1 MNEKIVQARNNTHNA
16 HIARMILDSLDKLYQ
31 NYNGVV
37 PRRWIW
43 ELMQNAKDVVNS
55 TGKLKIYVAFNKDK
69 KTLVFKHN
77 GIPFTTNNLVYLI
90 EQASSKD
97 RTEKE
102 RLQKRITGKFGTGFL
117 TTHLLSRTVKVSGIL
132 QDEGDNP
139 KKFWIDID
147 RTGQTLS
154 DIVEAVE
161 NSFLQLERN
170 LSGYAEVLLESDF
183 NTCFEY
189 SLDDEGIKV
198 AKAGLD
204 DLDKIFPYVF
214 AFIPQIE
221 EITVQSGEKKIYR
234 RACTHRRGI
243 DLGRVEQIDFYCS
256 NFTKSR
262 YICVLEREMVSISF
276 EVEIRED
283 MEYIVKFNECLPKIF
298 CEFPLV
304 GTEDFPF
311 PVIVNS
317 ALFNPTEPRD
327 GIFLKNIDR
336 SNNNENRQLVEK
348 ALRLYEEA
356 LKYVSHKH
364 WGGIYNIAHLGE
376 WKPKEWV
383 DQNWYDSK
391 ILAPC
396 KRIIQTN
403 PIVECENGE
412 WESICENGIKKIL
425 FIKAPT
431 QEMIMDIWKL
441 ASKISHYCF
450 PMQTYLNE
458 WHSSLWKECHDFSLN
473 SLIREISEIG
483 EMDNLQRKL
492 ISGQNVI
499 NWLNEL
505 YIIISK
511 YQKTID
517 HIKEKQLQIFPN
529 QKGVFKSLWG
539 LNYDAG
545 IDNEYKEIS
554 EELGY
559 DCKSSLLCK
568 EITYHEWMDL
578 QQYTLENL
586 FEKIEPLFGKNKSV
600 YNHLICLFSNCDQE
614 KDRRTLLKY
623 ARHIFEGQ
631 YQNENYVSK
640 IPEVLM
646 KKAIHYVSVRM
657 AEEINQYGNI
667 NRIGIFADIGAEKP
681 NTWMAKLIELWAK
694 IGEESL
700 FLQKKFPILPNQ
712 NGDFKQ
718 MEELYLDDGEL
729 DETLKDLVNAAG
741 YDIRSE
747 LLMKEVCL
755 KFPLNREKGVKDV
768 ADKIITYVKQ
778 NQGESKDD
786 KEVVSSF
793 QRLYLWMNE
802 NPIKTKKYF
811 AQLEENK
818 HWLYNDEQ
826 IAENMEKAERLDSI
840 LKKYHVGS
848 LEELDEHLKVVNGI
862 SSSEKEIPEET
873 LSPEILVE
881 YGITTEEELQ
891 HAIDTNVFAK
901 NFLHKSAH
909 SPESFSFVDNILQRS
924 KANVIKYLSKNPDYD
939 VSEIKPL
946 DKTIFVVKKYDKEV
960 CIIARPSDYDFVVLY
975 YDTEKDILDYQ
986 ADWELWVENG
996 RDDPVK
1002 LTFGNIL
1009 KITGI
1014 NKIPLKRINE

>member
-1 MNEKIVQARNNTHNA
+1 MNEKIVEARNNTHNA

-31 NYNGVV
+31 NCDGAA

-55 TGKLKIYVAFNKDK
+55 TEKLKIYVAFNEDK

-97 RTEKE
+97 RDEIE
-102 RLQKRITGKFGTGFL
+102 RLQKRTTGKFGTGFL
-117 TTHLLSRTVKVSGIL
+117 TTHLLSRKVKVCGIL

-147 RTGQTLS
+147 RTGHTVR
-154 DIVEAVE
+154 DIIEAVE
-161 NSFLQLERN
+161 NSFQQLENN
-170 LSGYAEVLLESDF
+170 LSGYEEELSEDDF

-189 SLDDEGIKV
+189 SLLDDEGIRV

-204 DLDKIFPYVF
+204 DLDRIYPYVF

-221 EITVQSGEKKIYR
+221 EITVQYGEEKIYR
-234 RACTHRRGI
+234 RAYTHRMGI
-243 DLGRVEQIDFYCS
+243 DFGRVEQIDYCCS
-256 NFTKSR
+256 NFTKPH
-262 YICVLEREMVSISF
+262 YICVLEKEMVSISF

-283 MEYIVKFNECLPKIF
+283 KNYIVKFNECLPKIF

-327 GIFLKNIDR
+327 GIFLKNIDK
-336 SNNNENRQLVEK
+336 SNNNENRQLMEK
-348 ALRLYEEA
+348 ALILYEEA

-364 WGGIYNIAHLGE
+364 WGGIYNITHLGE

-383 DQNWYDSK
+383 DQNWYDGN
-391 ILAPC
+391 ILNPC
-396 KRIIQTN
+396 KRIIQTY
-403 PIVECENGE
+403 PIVECENGK
-412 WESICENGIKKIL
+412 WESICENTIKKIS
-425 FIKAPT
+425 FIKAST
-431 QEMIMDIWKL
+431 QGMIMDIWKL
-441 ASKISHYCF
+441 ASKISKYCF
-450 PMQTYLNE
+450 PMHTYLNE

-473 SLIREISEIG
+473 SLLKEISDIG
-483 EMDNLQRKL
+483 EIQNLQRKL
-492 ISGQNVI
+492 ISGQQAI

-517 HIKEKQLQIFPN
+517 HIKEKQLNIFPD
-529 QKGVFKSLWG
+529 QKGIFRSLWE
-539 LNYDAG
+539 LKYDIG

-559 DCKSSLLCK
+559 DCRSSLLCK
-568 EITYHEWMDL
+568 EITYHEWMNL

-586 FEKIEPLFGKNKSV
+586 FDNIAPLFEKNKSV
-600 YNHLICLFSNCDQE
+600 YNHLICLFSDYDQE

-623 ARHIFEGQ
+623 ARQIFEGQ
-631 YQNENYVSK
+631 YQNESYVSE
-640 IPEVLM
+640 IPEALM
-646 KKAIHYVSVRM
+646 KKAIHYVSMRM
-657 AEEINQYGNI
+657 AEEINHYGNI
-667 NRIGIFADIGAEKP
+667 NMIGVFVDVEEP
-681 NTWMAKLIELWAK
+681 NIWMAKLIELWAK
-694 IGEESL
+694 MGEESL
-700 FLQKKFPILPNQ
+700 FSQKKFPILPNQ
-712 NGDFKQ
+712 NGYFKQ

-741 YDIRSE
+741 YDIRNE
-747 LLMKEVCL
+747 LLIKEVYL
-755 KFPLNREKGVKDV
+755 KFPLNREKGIKDV
-768 ADKIITYVKQ
+768 AEKITIYVKN
-778 NQGESKDD
+778 NQGESKEN
-786 KEVVSSF
+786 KETMSNF
-793 QRLYLWMNE
+793 QKLYLWMNE
-802 NPIKTKKYF
+802 NPIKAKKYF
-811 AQLEENK
+811 TLLEENK
-818 HWLYNDEQ
+818 HWLYNDQQ
-826 IAENMEKAERLDSI
+826 IAKNMEKAERLDSI
-840 LKKYHVGS
+840 LKKYNVS
-848 LEELDEHLKVVNGI
+848 VEELDEHLKAVNNI
-862 SSSEKEIPEET
+862 ASSEKEISEEV
-873 LSPEILVE
+873 LSSELLVE

-891 HAIDTNVFAK
+891 RAIDTNVFAE
-901 NFLHKSAH
+901 NFIHKSAH
-909 SPESFSFVDNILQRS
+909 NPESFSFVKNILQRS
-924 KANVIKYLSKNPDYD
+924 RNNVINYLSNNPDYD
-939 VSEIKPL
+939 VSDIKFL
-946 DKTIFVVKKYDKEV
+946 DETIFVAKKYDKEV

-996 RDDPVK
+996 KDDPVK

-1014 NKIPLKRINE
+1014 NRIPLKRIND